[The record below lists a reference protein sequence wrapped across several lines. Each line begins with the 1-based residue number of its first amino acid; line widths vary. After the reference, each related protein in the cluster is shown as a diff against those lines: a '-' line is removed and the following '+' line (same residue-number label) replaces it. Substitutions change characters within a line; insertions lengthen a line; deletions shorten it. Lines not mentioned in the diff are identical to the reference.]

1 MSDFSTSKSWKVD
14 LAKNRIRALR
24 KREESSYLYV
34 NFYNPPK
41 SSLVYPASPN
51 IIDLREDLSCRER
64 ICHWTYSVIDHFQL
78 SRETVAISI
87 DLFDRYFAT
96 RGNKCDADVALLVS
110 LTALYIAIK
119 VNERRKIKMST
130 LSELSRDKFSPEDI
144 EVMEMRML
152 TELSWLVHPPTT
164 VDFLYELI
172 KLMPSSIPSVTR
184 QDIFELTRYIA
195 ELSVCDPFFV
205 EQDSSSTALAA
216 LLNVLEDEVGLE
228 VIPRE
233 TRETILRDIT
243 TNFPWFVD
251 NLDAVNDCRERLR
264 DLIWEQQNGSDDETI
279 ERPKRSVSPTS
290 VTISITGSRCFTV

>member
-1 MSDFSTSKSWKVD
+1 MSDFSTSKAWKVD

-41 SSLVYPASPN
+41 SSLVHPASPH

-164 VDFLYELI
+164 VDFIYELI
-172 KLMPSSIPSVTR
+172 KTMPSSVPAVTR

-228 VIPRE
+228 VIPRD
-233 TRETILRDIT
+233 TRTTILHDIT
-243 TNFPWFVD
+243 ANFPWFVD
-251 NLDAVNDCRERLR
+251 NIDAVNDCRERLR

-290 VTISITGSRCFTV
+290 VTVSITGSRCFTV